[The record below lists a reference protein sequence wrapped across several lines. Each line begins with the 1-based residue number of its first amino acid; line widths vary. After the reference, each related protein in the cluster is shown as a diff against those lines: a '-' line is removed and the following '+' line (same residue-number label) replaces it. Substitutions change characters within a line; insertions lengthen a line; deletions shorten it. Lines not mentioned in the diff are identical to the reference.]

1 MNPKVGD
8 ILERMRSLELELEK
22 ELESTRQNFRYQL
35 VNRKVQFE
43 RDILEQQKKLRASL
57 LKPTV

>member
-22 ELESTRQNFRYQL
+22 ELESTRHSFRYQL
-35 VNRKVQFE
+35 VNRKVRFE

-57 LKPTV
+57 LK